1 MGKQDFLKNIKEIND
16 FELINENNEIF
27 SEDKLLNNKNYNLI
41 LYMEKIININEMIKS
56 MIKTKTLNIFN

>member
-27 SEDKLLNNKNYNLI
+27 SDDKLLNNKNYNLI